1 MVALDQL
8 LQLSEQLRDV
18 TDSSLQ
24 GVAQQKTRKSNT
36 AFVYQPPVPISPVII
51 MVHQSGP

>member
-8 LQLSEQLRDV
+8 LQLSQQLRDV

-24 GVAQQKTRKSNT
+24 GVAQQEARKSNT
-36 AFVYQPPVPISPVII
+36 AFVYQSRA
-51 MVHQSGP
+51 HLARDHHGP